1 MKKKNLIVRLRTA
14 LYLLVTFL
22 LFFFIARENRGETD
36 KCQAEEEQAT
46 NVLQVTDDDHYV
58 VNSTSLASDV
68 IGYSGTTPVLVSVS
82 GGVIDSV
89 TPLSNSETPMFFLQA
104 CQVLDHYKGVDI
116 AAADTL
122 NVDAV
127 TGCTMSSNAL
137 ITNVRRASLYAKD
150 LDITSTGTIFDLS
163 VKNIVALIVILSGA
177 IVPLVY
183 RNKTWRF
190 AQLTLNVI
198 VLGLWCGTFI
208 SHSLLLGFA
217 ENGIHPIASL
227 AALLLLITAFLYPLF
242 GRHNHYCNHLCPYGS
257 AQELCGKL
265 SKRKLRLTDQWVK
278 RLNLFRQILWIA
290 LIILLLIGVG
300 TEWTNYELFTAFVFS
315 TASPVVIAL
324 AVAFLLLSVFTPRP
338 YCRFVCPTG
347 TLFKTIEQQ

>member
-14 LYLLVTFL
+14 LYLSVAFL
-22 LFFFIARENRGETD
+22 LFFFIARENRETTERSHD
-36 KCQAEEEQAT
+36 EEVT
-46 NVLQVTDDDHYV
+46 DVLQVMGDNHYV
-58 VNSTSLASDV
+58 VNSTSLAEDV

-82 GGVIDSV
+82 DGVIDSV

-104 CQVLDHYKGVDI
+104 SQVLDHYKGVDI

-122 NVDAV
+122 TVDAV
-127 TGCTMSSNAL
+127 TGCTMSSDAL
-137 ITNVRRASLYAKD
+137 IANVRRASLYAKD
-150 LDITSTGTIFDLS
+150 YDITTGGMAFDLS
-163 VKNIVALIVILSGA
+163 VKNIIVLIVILSGA

-242 GRHNHYCNHLCPYGS
+242 GRNNHYCNHLCPYGS
-257 AQELCGKL
+257 AQELCGKI
-265 SKRKLRLTDQWVK
+265 SKRKLRLSNPWVK
-278 RLNLFRQILWIA
+278 RLNVFRQILWIA
-290 LIILLLIGVG
+290 LITLLLVGVG

-315 TASPVVIAL
+315 AASPVVITL